1 MKQRP
6 DFVTVEAELNH
17 GQRKPVV
24 LFNDTEVLSEL
35 DFDAMAK
42 MSRENVR
49 SKHLSCPLKSKPWRT
64 KLSAFFELACSQ
76 TMHFSDTPSIS
87 MSALLVILFKALKQT
102 PFKKVLLPE

>member
-49 SKHLSCPLKSKPWRT
+49 STFVVSFEIKTLENETYRFFRT
-64 KLSAFFELACSQ
+64 GLFPNYALFRYPFHINECS
-76 TMHFSDTPSIS
+76 TSHSI
-87 MSALLVILFKALKQT
+87 
-102 PFKKVLLPE
+102 